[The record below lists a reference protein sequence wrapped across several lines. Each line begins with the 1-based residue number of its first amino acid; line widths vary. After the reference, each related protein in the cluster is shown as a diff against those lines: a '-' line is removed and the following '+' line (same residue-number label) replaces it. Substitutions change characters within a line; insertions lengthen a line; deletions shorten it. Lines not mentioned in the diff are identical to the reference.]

1 MIISSRH
8 CWAQPDLVDRER
20 RMVIECESYEW
31 HGNRKGFLKDIRRYT
46 LLTAEGWTVLR
57 FTWDDV
63 MFRPAWVREVLVRAI
78 GGDTQVLVA
87 A

>member
-1 MIISSRH
+1 MI
-8 CWAQPDLVDRER
+8 V
-20 RMVIECESYEW
+20 ECESYEW

-46 LLTAEGWTVLR
+46 LLTADGWMILR

-63 MFRPAWVREVLVRAI
+63 MLRPAWVREVLMRALGLDARTEVRPAWP
-78 GGDTQVLVA
+78 VA